1 MSISQEFERAFR
13 LHQQGKLREAFMRY
27 DAVLAADPDN
37 APALHYSGVVLFQA
51 GKLPEAAERIR
62 ASLAIE
68 PKSPDA
74 WSNLAL
80 VLNAAGRREAAA
92 NALREAATLAPAS
105 PEILA
110 NLSAAELALG
120 RTAEAEAF
128 ARRAIAA
135 DATHAPA
142 WHNLALSLEPQG
154 RLLEAMD
161 ASSRAT
167 AQAPAEPA
175 YAGFKAQLE
184 STAGM
189 RKKARTTLDSALARK
204 PESAPLQFQLAGL
217 LEREN
222 DPSGAMQ
229 AYANV
234 VRLDPRHGAAL
245 SQLLFLRQRVGD
257 WHDLKTLRT
266 QFQDGVAAGTPL
278 LSPFV
283 LLSQPSSRHEQL
295 RCATGWTAVL
305 APAANQRRRASCAT
319 IVCASAI
326 CRPTSTR
333 MPPHILRRVCSR
345 RTIGRA
351 SRSSRIRRARTIAVR
366 CAIVSCAGSTG
377 SSMPPAGLRCGSRN
391 RFATMASTYSSIS
404 RATRRARRRPCSRC
418 ARHRSRSTTWGTREH
433 SAAISSTT

>member
-27 DAVLAADPDN
+27 DAVLAANPDN

-204 PESAPLQFQLAGL
+204 PESAPLQLQLAGL
-217 LEREN
+217 LERESH
-222 DPSGAMQ
+222 PTGAMQ

-234 VRLDPRHGAAL
+234 VRLEQTRSKICGGMRVEVG
-245 SQLLFLRQRVGD
+245 RQIAD
-257 WHDLKTLRT
+257 A
-266 QFQDGVAAGTPL
+266 Q
-278 LSPFV
+278 
-283 LLSQPSSRHEQL
+283 
-295 RCATGWTAVL
+295 
-305 APAANQRRRASCAT
+305 T
-319 IVCASAI
+319 IVAQ
-326 CRPTSTR
+326 
-333 MPPHILRRVCSR
+333 L
-345 RTIGRA
+345 
-351 SRSSRIRRARTIAVR
+351 
-366 CAIVSCAGSTG
+366 
-377 SSMPPAGLRCGSRN
+377 
-391 RFATMASTYSSIS
+391 
-404 RATRRARRRPCSRC
+404 ARRR
-418 ARHRSRSTTWGTREH
+418 
-433 SAAISSTT
+433 